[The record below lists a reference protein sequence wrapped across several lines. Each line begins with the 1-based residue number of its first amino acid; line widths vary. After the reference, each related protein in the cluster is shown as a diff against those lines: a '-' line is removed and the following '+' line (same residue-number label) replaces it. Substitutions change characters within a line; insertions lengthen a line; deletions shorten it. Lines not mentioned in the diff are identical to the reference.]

1 MISFSEI
8 VIYSVWI
15 THVVADCISF
25 ATTFYCRWLFMLL
38 LPGQAVLS
46 GELLYAVWVQ

>member
-15 THVVADCISF
+15 THVVADFISF
-25 ATTFYCRWLFMLL
+25 AATFL
-38 LPGQAVLS
+38 
-46 GELLYAVWVQ
+46 